1 MNLRA
6 VLFDYGLVL
15 STSPVLS
22 AHQTLI
28 EIFALGPEIFDRCY
42 WASRHPYDAGRY
54 VGEAYWQKVAGDAG
68 IRLTAEQIQKLIDA
82 DILMWSGINTPMLE
96 WARSVGRA
104 GFKTGIL
111 SNIGFELA
119 TALENNF
126 PWVAEFKYTIW
137 SCRVGSAK
145 PEPEIFRSVQE
156 KLQVAPQETLFID
169 DREENIHAARKAGFV
184 GIVFKDVHQLER
196 DLEARGF
203 SEVLPKISL
212 SSNTPHK

>member
-15 STSPVLS
+15 STPPVVS

-54 VGEAYWQKVAGDAG
+54 VGEAYWEKVASDAG

-104 GFKTGIL
+104 GFRTGIL

-119 TALENNF
+119 TALENKF
-126 PWVAEFKYTIW
+126 PWVEEFKYTIW
-137 SCRVGSAK
+137 SCRLPMAK
-145 PEPEIFRSVQE
+145 P
-156 KLQVAPQETLFID
+156 D
-169 DREENIHAARKAGFV
+169 
-184 GIVFKDVHQLER
+184 
-196 DLEARGF
+196 
-203 SEVLPKISL
+203 PKIF
-212 SSNTPHK
+212 H